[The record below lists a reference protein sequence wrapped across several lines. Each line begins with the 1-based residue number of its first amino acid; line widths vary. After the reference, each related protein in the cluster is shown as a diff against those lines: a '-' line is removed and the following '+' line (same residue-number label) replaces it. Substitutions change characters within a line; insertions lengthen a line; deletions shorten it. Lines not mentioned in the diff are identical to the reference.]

1 MLEYI
6 KNILPRLQKLSKR
19 IDEIENFVGKEWI
32 LIDDNGNNQSYEFLR
47 DGRLIITSVTGQ
59 NTMQETFLGHWEL
72 LESQRLLISRPQGN
86 LTLRQGFLGKGFL
99 ILQLSGT
106 VNVPFCCYD
115 PKVIPDIKQLS
126 VYLEKL
132 VSGEKLITSK
142 GGAVFHRKYST
153 DKGII
158 EVIQNNN
165 DRIKGGDK
173 VTNVNGQLVPDGKY
187 IFNEPPYEFIRVT
200 YGEVTS
206 ILFR

>member
-47 DGRLIITSVTGQ
+47 DGRLVITSVTGQ

-72 LESQRLLISRPQGN
+72 LESERLLISRPQGN

-106 VNVPFCCYD
+106 TNVPFCCYD
-115 PKVIPDIKQLS
+115 PKVIPNIKQLEI
-126 VYLEKL
+126 YLER
-132 VSGEKLITSK
+132 VINGEKLITGK
-142 GGAVFHRKYST
+142 LEPVFYRKYST

-158 EVIQNNN
+158 EVIQKHN
-165 DRIKGGDK
+165 DCIKGGDK
-173 VTNVNGQLVPDGKY
+173 VTNMNGQLVPDGKY